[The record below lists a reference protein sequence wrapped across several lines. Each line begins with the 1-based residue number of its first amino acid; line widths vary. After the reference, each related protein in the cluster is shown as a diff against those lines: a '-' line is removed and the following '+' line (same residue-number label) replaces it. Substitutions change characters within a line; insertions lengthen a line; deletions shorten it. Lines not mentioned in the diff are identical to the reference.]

1 MPGRVFQDDPSISDA
16 DVLFRRIP
24 RSWVN
29 WDEAG
34 NPSISSAAFKDEELS
49 IYIESVMTADHRI
62 PADAIRH
69 HFGYGL
75 ASITAVQARGQNQAL
90 ARDPEEGEPAHGVV
104 YGPKKRG
111 GVAAALRDF
120 AIWVILPPAQT

>member
-1 MPGRVFQDDPSISDA
+1 MPGRVFQDDPSILA
-16 DVLFRRIP
+16 AEVLFRRIP

-49 IYIESVMTADHRI
+49 IYIESVMTAEHR
-62 PADAIRH
+62 PPTDAIRNY
-69 HFGYGL
+69 FGYGL
-75 ASITAVQARGQNQAL
+75 ASITAAQARDQNQAV
-90 ARDPEEGEPAHGVV
+90 ARDPEESEPAHGVV

-111 GVAAALRDF
+111 GGAAALRDA
-120 AIWVILPPAQT
+120 AIWVIMPVQP